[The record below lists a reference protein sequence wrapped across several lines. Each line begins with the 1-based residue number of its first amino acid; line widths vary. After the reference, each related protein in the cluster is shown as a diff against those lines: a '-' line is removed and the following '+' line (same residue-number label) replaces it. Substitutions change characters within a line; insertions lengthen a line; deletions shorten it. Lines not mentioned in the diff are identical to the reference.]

1 MKNIPPENLAPNTL
15 GLIIGIIKEEIQYI
29 RMKT

>member
-15 GLIIGIIKEEIQYI
+15 GLIGIIKEEVQYI
-29 RMKT
+29 RIKT